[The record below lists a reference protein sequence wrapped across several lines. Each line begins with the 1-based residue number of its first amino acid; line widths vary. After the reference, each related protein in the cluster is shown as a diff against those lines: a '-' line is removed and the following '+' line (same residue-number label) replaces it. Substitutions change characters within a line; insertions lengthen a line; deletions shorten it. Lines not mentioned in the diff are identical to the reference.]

1 MEKQPGDYV
10 SYLLRLWRTSKENP
24 WRASLE
30 DPRTGERLGFGSLEA
45 LWEFLHGKTEATL
58 PKNATEA
65 NLEVEKQ
72 LS

>member
-45 LWEFLHGKTEATL
+45 LFVFLREETEPAVQAGVSE
-58 PKNATEA
+58 PCREHQRHPA
-65 NLEVEKQ
+65 
-72 LS
+72 

>member
-1 MEKQPGDYV
+1 MEEHPGDYV

-30 DPRTGERLGFGSLEA
+30 DPRTGERVGFGSLEA
-45 LWEFLHGKTEATL
+45 LWEFLQEKTEATL

-72 LS
+72 PS